1 MSKAINFTAGVATG
15 AVIGMA
21 IGAIMDPISDRDK
34 KILQKKSSH
43 MFKAIG
49 TAIDN
54 LVDMF

>member
-1 MSKAINFTAGVATG
+1 MSKAINFAAGVATG
-15 AVIGMA
+15 AAIGMA
-21 IGAIMDPISDRDK
+21 VGAILDPISDKDK
-34 KILQKKSSH
+34 KILRKKTSH